1 MGEVYAPLFGDGG
14 LLARNREGYRYCDR
28 DSLEYIFDSQGKLL
42 KKKDREGNQND
53 YFYNVKGQ
61 LAEVHGS
68 NGGKLYYEYNGEGKL
83 IRVKDHF
90 GRKTGEYTASGW
102 NPGIEK
108 RV

>member
-1 MGEVYAPLFGDGG
+1 M
-14 LLARNREGYRYCDR
+14 LARNREGYRYCDR

-90 GRKTGEYTASGW
+90 GRKTGEYTASAYTHVPVATILG
-102 NPGIEK
+102 
-108 RV
+108 V